1 MGIFLDTPFIRE
13 GGEERGVDM
22 SFLVDLDGSQGTFDS
37 EMIDN
42 LAELIF

>member
-1 MGIFLDTPFIRE
+1 MGIFLDAPFIGE

-22 SFLVDLDGSQGTFDS
+22 SFLVDLNGSQGTFNG

-42 LAELIF
+42 LAEHIF